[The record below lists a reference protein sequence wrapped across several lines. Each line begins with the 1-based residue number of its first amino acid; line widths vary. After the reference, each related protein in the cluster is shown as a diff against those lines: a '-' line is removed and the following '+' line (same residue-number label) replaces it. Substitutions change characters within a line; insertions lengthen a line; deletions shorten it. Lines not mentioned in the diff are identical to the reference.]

1 MRLRT
6 ARTPARS
13 VPIHPRCATDH
24 RNFLHPLTLTSK
36 AARFQSVFPIS
47 VFPIHSPSVYPQASE
62 PSVPDPVSTRTYQ
75 RSHRAHELTPE
86 ERAVYD
92 TLDPSRIPQHV
103 AIIMDGNG
111 RWAGK
116 RALKRFL
123 GHQQGAESVQFVVE
137 TASRIDLPWITLY
150 AFSLENNLRRPKS
163 EVSFLM
169 TLLKSY
175 LVSNVQRMNDNNIRM
190 AYIGRTHELP
200 SEVQD
205 TMRWAEEQTARNTG
219 TTLTLALNYGSRSE
233 IVDATRRLTHAMLA
247 EAAHRGISVEDM
259 LAAEGVD
266 DAINARLTEHTL
278 AQSLYTAHMPD
289 PDLVIRTS
297 GEQRISNFLLW
308 QIAYAEIFVTDRLWP
323 DFRGLH
329 LLEAIADYQQRE
341 RRFGGL
347 GEGSDENLSAT
358 PPTEAALARR

>member
-1 MRLRT
+1 VRET
-6 ARTPARS
+6 
-13 VPIHPRCATDH
+13 
-24 RNFLHPLTLTSK
+24 
-36 AARFQSVFPIS
+36 
-47 VFPIHSPSVYPQASE
+47 SPSRV
-62 PSVPDPVSTRTYQ
+62 YQ
-75 RSHRAHELTPE
+75 RSDRAHELTPA
-86 ERAVYD
+86 ERAIYD

-123 GHQQGAESVQFVVE
+123 GHQQGAESVQYVVE
-137 TASRIDLPWITLY
+137 TASRIDLPWLTLY
-150 AFSLENNLRRPKS
+150 AFSLENNLRRPKN

-169 TLLKSY
+169 KLLKAY
-175 LVSNVQRMNDNNIRM
+175 LVSNVNRMNDNNIRM
-190 AYIGRTHELP
+190 AYIGRTRELP
-200 SEVQD
+200 CEVQE
-205 TMRWAEEQTARNTG
+205 TMQWAAEQTAKNTG

-233 IVDATRRLTHAMLA
+233 IVDSARTLVHSMLA
-247 EAAHRGISVEDM
+247 EAAKRGISLEDL

-266 DAINARLTEHTL
+266 DAIKTRIDEPQLNAN
-278 AQSLYTAHMPD
+278 LYTAHMPD

-308 QIAYAEIFVTDRLWP
+308 QIAYAEIFVTERLWP

-347 GEGSDENLSAT
+347 GETSDEDLSDVL
-358 PPTEAALARR
+358 PTEAELARG

>member
-1 MRLRT
+1 M
-6 ARTPARS
+6 PY
-13 VPIHPRCATDH
+13 
-24 RNFLHPLTLTSK
+24 
-36 AARFQSVFPIS
+36 
-47 VFPIHSPSVYPQASE
+47 PSSSRA
-62 PSVPDPVSTRTYQ
+62 YQ
-75 RSHRAHELTPE
+75 RSQRAHELSPE

-92 TLDPSRIPQHV
+92 TLDPARLPQHV

-123 GHQQGAESVQFVVE
+123 GHQQGAESVQYVVE
-137 TASRIDLPWITLY
+137 TASRVDVPWITLY

-163 EVSFLM
+163 EVNFLM
-169 TLLKSY
+169 KLLRTY
-175 LVSNVQRMNDNNIRM
+175 LVSNVERMNANNIRM

-205 TMRWAEEQTARNTG
+205 TMRWAEEQTGKNTG

-233 IVDATRRLTHAMLA
+233 ITDATRRLVHSMLE
-247 EAAHRGISVEDM
+247 EAARRGISLEDL

-266 DAINARLTEHTL
+266 DAINARLTEE
-278 AQSLYTAHMPD
+278 AISANLYTAGMPD

-329 LLEAIADYQQRE
+329 LLEAIAAYQQRE

-347 GEGSDENLSAT
+347 GEGTDENLSAT
-358 PPTEAALARR
+358 SPSEPALTRR